1 MGQEKSAVL
10 QHFPHSVIPGSLLR
24 LPFSGS
30 SSFFSLAHMDI
41 HDVQAFPIK
50 PLGFHSFSDHHSA
63 TNIQIYTLRSQDC
76 QAFPLGCSAFG
87 EANGNPLQY
96 SCLEN
101 AMGRGAWQAAV
112 HGVEQSRT
120 RLKRRSSS
128 SSSSSSAFI
137 ANTSPSHRAYIIA

>member
-1 MGQEKSAVL
+1 MGKSNCLPSDFVLAIPAAFGPVHLPLLNEIFCSLRFRMPAFIMAVSLHFLTRKIKVMIWPTLLSCVDQVRGCKQMGQEKSAVL
-10 QHFPHSVIPGSLLR
+10 QHFPHSVITGSLLR

-76 QAFPLGCSAFG
+76 
-87 EANGNPLQY
+87 
-96 SCLEN
+96 
-101 AMGRGAWQAAV
+101 
-112 HGVEQSRT
+112 
-120 RLKRRSSS
+120 
-128 SSSSSSAFI
+128 
-137 ANTSPSHRAYIIA
+137 